1 MVLFLLV
8 ILVTMGFGF
17 LGSRVGEYQ
26 STAQAALAAQARALA
41 RAGIEDARTKFN
53 RDMNFPPPAGVNETM
68 FSYTENLSDVSTP
81 PNYLG
86 FYKVTVDSTFY
97 RGAAS
102 GGYYTI
108 TSIGGAGVGPAPPGA
123 SSWPPPGP
131 PWPPASTHAYRVYLN
146 LNPGVQVWT
155 SPSTPIPPTYFQV
168 VRLDDL
174 GSPTWGNVT
183 NTGL

>member
-1 MVLFLLV
+1 M
-8 ILVTMGFGF
+8 
-17 LGSRVGEYQ
+17 
-26 STAQAALAAQARALA
+26 
-41 RAGIEDARTKFN
+41 
-53 RDMNFPPPAGVNETM
+53 
-68 FSYTENLSDVSTP
+68 
-81 PNYLG
+81 
-86 FYKVTVDSTFY
+86 
-97 RGAAS
+97 
-102 GGYYTI
+102 
-108 TSIGGAGVGPAPPGA
+108 GPAPPGA